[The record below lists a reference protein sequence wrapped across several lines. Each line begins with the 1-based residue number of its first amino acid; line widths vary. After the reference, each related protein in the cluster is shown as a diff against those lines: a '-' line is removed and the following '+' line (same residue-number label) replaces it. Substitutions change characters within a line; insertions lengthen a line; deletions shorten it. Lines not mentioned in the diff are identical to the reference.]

1 MNPDTYLRRNLVIT
15 CVGITGFLATAWYI
29 MACFLLTIHN
39 QLPHDSSI
47 PLLSGL
53 ASLPSLVYQYTSYP
67 ILNLAWRYAIEMPS
81 GSEGLE
87 LNHGILIGT
96 ALASGLFAA
105 LSGEYLKARATVRQY
120 EHEIEQ
126 EKLREGVRTKNGY
139 INKPSDPKE
148 DFIISLQ
155 PHKPWHEKW
164 WGKLFVIVVGGLLLA
179 ICLQIFGLK

>member
-120 EHEIEQ
+120 EHEIEHA
-126 EKLREGVRTKNGY
+126 KRN
-139 INKPSDPKE
+139 I
-148 DFIISLQ
+148 
-155 PHKPWHEKW
+155 
-164 WGKLFVIVVGGLLLA
+164 
-179 ICLQIFGLK
+179 